1 MEVGVMSGS
10 INTFFAGVTGT
21 AQALGDLTAT
31 NAVTK
36 AAVLPGAAIGY
47 AAAIAVAQD
56 TAPGT
61 PHTSAMTDGLVAG
74 GYITNSHSVHMS
86 VDFLYGPTP
95 ASVDVFVTS
104 LSTHGG
110 GDNFLSGYS
119 LASPSVHG
127 LF

>member
-1 MEVGVMSGS
+1 
-10 INTFFAGVTGT
+10 
-21 AQALGDLTAT
+21 
-31 NAVTK
+31 
-36 AAVLPGAAIGY
+36 
-47 AAAIAVAQD
+47 
-56 TAPGT
+56 
-61 PHTSAMTDGLVAG
+61 
-74 GYITNSHSVHMS
+74 MS

-127 LF
+127 LFWSRTEPRALEALALAAAASALLSQIFWSFCPDLNLGHH